1 MDDSLKDSWQP
12 KGPISKKIRERIQK
26 AGKRFHSN
34 DNISEFIQAID
45 TPEIRDDRSIGSK
58 SSVSIGA
65 SKHLEEAMVAS
76 SKSER
81 ADGTAPVTRICLT
94 GGPCAGKT
102 TAMSA
107 L

>member
-1 MDDSLKDSWQP
+1 MRNLQIEAEVAQQIKDAEKFQRLDSVS
-12 KGPISKKIRERIQK
+12 K
-26 AGKRFHSN
+26 AG
-34 DNISEFIQAID
+34 DNISEFLMPD
-45 TPEIRDDRSIGSK
+45 TPEVRDDRSIGSK

-81 ADGTAPVTRICLT
+81 ADGSAPVTRICLT